1 MKKRR
6 LYNTLIK
13 NYVVFT
19 SLVIIIFIFAA
30 LFTVRQMA
38 QSMNKEEFPKIIADY
53 IVKADYRAID
63 SSDIELVDGW
73 IEILDESNT
82 VIYTKGNKKTSY
94 NSYSSQQ
101 LANVL
106 SYHDTQEYIYT
117 AAPFTGTD
125 GKAYI
130 CLVALPH
137 NKVDIQYNLIS
148 GPFQLVKVFFI
159 NLLKGAGIFLALY
172 ILNIYFYSKWTAKKI
187 STPLGKITTVIKEMR
202 EGNSKIR
209 MDFKAEN
216 EFLEIKDAFNSMA
229 DKLQKSEEEKVKLEE
244 ARKRMFVDISH
255 DLKTPI
261 TTISGYAK
269 ALSEGMITEEDKKQR
284 YLQTIYDKSMR
295 VASLI
300 NNLFDLAKLEN
311 TAPTFQKSK
320 EDFVE
325 FLRGI
330 CAEYYEQ
337 IEEREMLLDFIVNVD
352 KLVINFDRKEI
363 GRVLSN
369 IINNAI
375 LYNPQGT
382 RIRIELFQD
391 EGDVVVEIADNGVG
405 IPEYLKDSVFLPFF
419 RGDSTR
425 NSKGGTGL
433 GLAISK
439 KIIES
444 HGGKLELITNS
455 GEDKTIF
462 RTTLYKTDI

>member
-1 MKKRR
+1 M
-6 LYNTLIK
+6 
-13 NYVVFT
+13 
-19 SLVIIIFIFAA
+19 
-30 LFTVRQMA
+30 
-38 QSMNKEEFPKIIADY
+38 
-53 IVKADYRAID
+53 
-63 SSDIELVDGW
+63 
-73 IEILDESNT
+73 
-82 VIYTKGNKKTSY
+82 
-94 NSYSSQQ
+94 
-101 LANVL
+101 
-106 SYHDTQEYIYT
+106 
-117 AAPFTGTD
+117 
-125 GKAYI
+125 
-130 CLVALPH
+130 
-137 NKVDIQYNLIS
+137 
-148 GPFQLVKVFFI
+148 KVFFI

-216 EFLEIKDAFNSMA
+216 EFLEIKDAFNSMVG
-229 DKLQKSEEEKVKLEE
+229 KLQKSEEEKVKLEE

-405 IPEYLKDSVFLPFF
+405 IPEYLKDSVFLPFLE
-419 RGDSTR
+419 
-425 NSKGGTGL
+425 GL
-433 GLAISK
+433 NK
-439 KIIES
+439 KQQ
-444 HGGKLELITNS
+444 GWN
-455 GEDKTIF
+455 
-462 RTTLYKTDI
+462 